1 MYGVM
6 PEPTG
11 SRNQGDESAAG
22 LSIWEVPEGG
32 QRGPRPRF
40 TRAEIAAAAIAI
52 ADRDGLGRVTV
63 RDVAAELGMA
73 TMTLY
78 GYVPSKEDLAELMVD
93 ALMGEYA
100 FPDAPAADYRA
111 AIVALAVQARDIARR
126 HPWLAQLTA
135 RRPPVPGPNGL
146 KYLDGFLGLL
156 RGSGLG
162 TEATLE
168 LVALISGFATMY
180 GAMLATPAHQT
191 RAPAARMAKAA
202 ASGQYPHLTAALAC
216 AGPPRSDEEVFQ
228 SCITR
233 LVDAMNLS
241 GTLQRDG

>member
-6 PEPTG
+6 GERSRPRPGTG
-11 SRNQGDESAAG
+11 ASAG
-22 LSIWEVPEGG
+22 SIWELPEQGR
-32 QRGPRPRF
+32 RGPRARF
-40 TRAEIAAAAIAI
+40 TRAEIAAVAVGI
-52 ADRDGLGRVTV
+52 ADRDGLDRVTV
-63 RDVAAELGMA
+63 REVASELGLG
-73 TMTLY
+73 TMSLY

-146 KYLDGFLGLL
+146 QYLDGFLGLL
-156 RGSGLG
+156 RGSGLDTG
-162 TEATLE
+162 ATLE
-168 LVALISGFATMY
+168 LIALISGFATMY
-180 GAMLATPAHQT
+180 GAMEATPAHQT
-191 RAPAARMAKAA
+191 RAPAARMARAA

-228 SCITR
+228 SCIAR
-233 LVDAMNLS
+233 LVDAMNMS